1 MDISDSGFISP
12 AAFSAN
18 WQDITLLQQ
27 RNHNC
32 LYTASRYG
40 KRYVLKGLS
49 ADCQS
54 LTDMLLLQ
62 QKEFSLGITLS
73 HPNIAETYFLEEV
86 ADCGRCIVMEY
97 VDGITLA
104 EWLATNPSKSARQR
118 VMLQLLDALEYI
130 HSLQLVHH
138 DLKSSNILITRNGQN
153 VKLIDFGLSELDTTN
168 PQNDSQHDIQKFG
181 QTLQLLDALKYIHS
195 LQLVHH
201 DLKSSNILIT
211 RNGQN
216 VKLIDFGLSELDTT
230 NPQNDIQHDIQKFGE
245 ILQLL
250 FPSRYKSLRQQCQN
264 GRFANMAAIRL
275 SIEKRQ
281 RRQKYIPYIIA
292 IIILTISALL
302 SIHTYRLY
310 QESEQMAQVANEYIQ
325 NQQRQEEMLE
335 KMNLHVNYAIES
347 IKQATQA
354 IPTYYE
360 IIQHP
365 ILIDTWNKQQQI
377 RDSIAN
383 EYIDDPVFYRQYID
397 MWTLSYSEKL
407 QQLYDQWAKTKPK
420 Y

>member
-12 AAFSAN
+12 AAFSAE
-18 WQDITLLQQ
+18 WQGIALLQQ

-49 ADCQS
+49 ADSQS

-73 HPNIAETYFLEEV
+73 HPHIAETYSLEEV

-104 EWLATNPSKSARQR
+104 EWLATNPSHSARQR

-168 PQNDSQHDIQKFG
+168 SQNDIQHDIQKFG
-181 QTLQLLDALKYIHS
+181 QTLQLL
-195 LQLVHH
+195 
-201 DLKSSNILIT
+201 
-211 RNGQN
+211 
-216 VKLIDFGLSELDTT
+216 
-230 NPQNDIQHDIQKFGE
+230 
-245 ILQLL
+245 
-250 FPSRYKSLRQQCQN
+250 FPSRYKRLRQQCQN
-264 GRFANMAAIRL
+264 GCFANMAAIRL

-281 RRQKYIPYIIA
+281 RCQKYIPYIIA
-292 IIILTISALL
+292 IIILIISALL

-310 QESEQMAQVANEYIQ
+310 QESEQMAQVANEYAQ
-325 NQQRQEEMLE
+325 KQQREQEM
-335 KMNLHVNYAIES
+335 IEQ
-347 IKQATQA
+347 IYRLIDK
-354 IPTYYE
+354 E
-360 IIQHP
+360 IEQLQSVADKSTSYFSYTQHP
-365 ILIDTWNKQQQI
+365 LYMGIWALQAQV
-377 RDSIAN
+377 RDSLAN
-383 EYIDDPVFYRQYID
+383 CYADSPDLKHKCIEIWVQEFGTRVMQIDSQVKQ
-397 MWTLSYSEKL
+397 S
-407 QQLYDQWAKTKPK
+407 KPIH
-420 Y
+420 

>member
-1 MDISDSGFISP
+1 MGISDSGFISP
-12 AAFSAN
+12 AAFSAE

-104 EWLATNPSKSARQR
+104 EWLATNPSHSARQR

-168 PQNDSQHDIQKFG
+168 PQNDIQHDIQKFG
-181 QTLQLLDALKYIHS
+181 QTLQLL
-195 LQLVHH
+195 
-201 DLKSSNILIT
+201 
-211 RNGQN
+211 
-216 VKLIDFGLSELDTT
+216 
-230 NPQNDIQHDIQKFGE
+230 
-245 ILQLL
+245 
-250 FPSRYKSLRQQCQN
+250 FPSRYKCLRQQCQN
-264 GRFANMAAIRL
+264 GHFANMATIRL

-292 IIILTISALL
+292 IIILIISALL

-310 QESEQMAQVANEYIQ
+310 QESEQMAQVANEYA
-325 NQQRQEEMLE
+325 QQKQREEEMMAQIHRLVDLE
-335 KMNLHVNYAIES
+335 
-347 IKQATQA
+347 T
-354 IPTYYE
+354 
-360 IIQHP
+360 
-365 ILIDTWNKQQQI
+365 
-377 RDSIAN
+377 
-383 EYIDDPVFYRQYID
+383 
-397 MWTLSYSEKL
+397 EKL
-407 QQLYDQWAKTKPK
+407 QHIADTSTSYMVFCQQLLNLWESQAQVRDSLAECYSDNTDLKYRCVDIWTQELGTRVMQIDAQVKETKPL

>member
-12 AAFSAN
+12 AAFSTE
-18 WQDITLLQQ
+18 WQSITLLQQ

-49 ADCQS
+49 ADSQS

-73 HPNIAETYFLEEV
+73 HPNIAETYSLEEV

-104 EWLATNPSKSARQR
+104 EWLATNPSHSARQR
-118 VMLQLLDALEYI
+118 AMLQLLDALE
-130 HSLQLVHH
+130 
-138 DLKSSNILITRNGQN
+138 
-153 VKLIDFGLSELDTTN
+153 
-168 PQNDSQHDIQKFG
+168 
-181 QTLQLLDALKYIHS
+181 YIHS

-264 GRFANMAAIRL
+264 GHFANMAAIRL

-281 RRQKYIPYIIA
+281 RCQKYIPYVIA
-292 IIILTISALL
+292 IIVLIISALL
-302 SIHTYRLY
+302 SVHTYRIY
-310 QESEQMAQVANEYIQ
+310 QESEQMAQVANEYA
-325 NQQRQEEMLE
+325 QQKQREEEM
-335 KMNLHVNYAIES
+335 IEQ
-347 IKQATQA
+347 IYRLINQ
-354 IPTYYE
+354 E
-360 IIQHP
+360 IEQLQSVADKSTSYFSYTQHP
-365 ILIDTWNKQQQI
+365 LYMGIWALQAQVRDSLANCYADSPDLKHKCIEIWAQEFGTRVMQIDTQVKQ
-377 RDSIAN
+377 S
-383 EYIDDPVFYRQYID
+383 
-397 MWTLSYSEKL
+397 
-407 QQLYDQWAKTKPK
+407 KPIH
-420 Y
+420 

>member
-12 AAFSAN
+12 AAFSAE
-18 WQDITLLQQ
+18 WQSIALLQQ

-40 KRYVLKGLS
+40 KCYVLKGLS
-49 ADCQS
+49 TDCQS

-73 HPNIAETYFLEEV
+73 HPNIAETYSLEEV

-104 EWLATNPSKSARQR
+104 EWLATNPSHSARQR
-118 VMLQLLDALEYI
+118 AMLQLLDALE
-130 HSLQLVHH
+130 
-138 DLKSSNILITRNGQN
+138 
-153 VKLIDFGLSELDTTN
+153 
-168 PQNDSQHDIQKFG
+168 
-181 QTLQLLDALKYIHS
+181 YIHS

-281 RRQKYIPYIIA
+281 RCQKYIPYVIA
-292 IIILTISALL
+292 IIVLIISALL
-302 SIHTYRLY
+302 SVHTYRIY
-310 QESEQMAQVANEYIQ
+310 QESEQMAQVANEYA
-325 NQQRQEEMLE
+325 QQKQREEEM
-335 KMNLHVNYAIES
+335 IEQ
-347 IKQATQA
+347 IYRLINQ
-354 IPTYYE
+354 E
-360 IIQHP
+360 IEQLQSVADKSTSYFSYTQHP
-365 ILIDTWNKQQQI
+365 LYMGVWALQAQV
-377 RDSIAN
+377 RDSLAN
-383 EYIDDPVFYRQYID
+383 CYADNPDLKHKCIEIWVQEFGTRVMQIDSQVKQ
-397 MWTLSYSEKL
+397 S
-407 QQLYDQWAKTKPK
+407 KPIH
-420 Y
+420 

>member
-1 MDISDSGFISP
+1 MDISDSGFIAPHTIST
-12 AAFSAN
+12 N
-18 WQDITLLQQ
+18 WSDIALFQQ
-27 RNHNC
+27 RNHNM
-32 LYTASRYG
+32 LYRAKRYG
-40 KRYVLKGLS
+40 KYYILKGLS
-49 ADCQS
+49 ADCQL
-54 LTDMLLLQ
+54 LTDHLLLQ
-62 QKEFSLGITLS
+62 EKEFAFGISLS
-73 HPNIAETYFLEEV
+73 HPHIAETYSLEEIE
-86 ADCGRCIVMEY
+86 DCGRCIVMEY
-97 VDGITLA
+97 VDGTTLA
-104 EWLATNPSKSARQR
+104 EWLTTNPSKAARQR
-118 VMLQLLDALEYI
+118 VMMQLIDALEYI

-153 VKLIDFGLSELDTTN
+153 VKLIDFGLSQTDAAHL
-168 PQNDSQHDIQKFG
+168 QNDVQVDIDKFV
-181 QTLQLLDALKYIHS
+181 Q
-195 LQLVHH
+195 V
-201 DLKSSNILIT
+201 
-211 RNGQN
+211 
-216 VKLIDFGLSELDTT
+216 LS
-230 NPQNDIQHDIQKFGE
+230 
-245 ILQLL
+245 LL
-250 FPSRYKSLRQQCQN
+250 FPKRYHCLPQRCQKHPYANLSALR
-264 GRFANMAAIRL
+264 AMV
-275 SIEKRQ
+275 ERQ
-281 RRQKYIPYIIA
+281 ERIKKHLPYFIA
-292 IIILTISALL
+292 IIILIVSVLI
-302 SIHTYRLY
+302 SIHTYRIY
-310 QESEQMAQVANEYIQ
+310 QESEQMAQVANEYVQ

>member
-12 AAFSAN
+12 AAFSAE
-18 WQDITLLQQ
+18 WQGITLLQQ

-49 ADCQS
+49 TDCQS

-73 HPNIAETYFLEEV
+73 HPNIAETYSLEEV

-104 EWLATNPSKSARQR
+104 EWLATNPSHSARQR
-118 VMLQLLDALEYI
+118 AMLQLLDALEYI
-130 HSLQLVHH
+130 H
-138 DLKSSNILITRNGQN
+138 
-153 VKLIDFGLSELDTTN
+153 
-168 PQNDSQHDIQKFG
+168 
-181 QTLQLLDALKYIHS
+181 A

-264 GRFANMAAIRL
+264 GHFANIAAIRL

-281 RRQKYIPYIIA
+281 RRQKHIPYVIA
-292 IIILTISALL
+292 IIVLIISALL
-302 SIHTYRLY
+302 SVHTYRLY
-310 QESEQMAQVANEYIQ
+310 QESEQMAQVANEYA
-325 NQQRQEEMLE
+325 QQKQREEEM
-335 KMNLHVNYAIES
+335 IEQ
-347 IKQATQA
+347 IYRLINQ
-354 IPTYYE
+354 E
-360 IIQHP
+360 IEQLQSVADKSTSYFSYTQHP
-365 ILIDTWNKQQQI
+365 LYMGIWALQAQV
-377 RDSIAN
+377 RDSLAN
-383 EYIDDPVFYRQYID
+383 CYADNPDLKHKCIEIWVQEFGTRVMQIDSQVKQ
-397 MWTLSYSEKL
+397 
-407 QQLYDQWAKTKPK
+407 TKPL

>member
-12 AAFSAN
+12 AAFSTE
-18 WQDITLLQQ
+18 WQSIALLQQ

-49 ADCQS
+49 ADSQS

-73 HPNIAETYFLEEV
+73 HPNIAETYSLEEV

-104 EWLATNPSKSARQR
+104 EWLATNPSHSARQR

-153 VKLIDFGLSELDTTN
+153 VKLIDFGLSE
-168 PQNDSQHDIQKFG
+168 Q
-181 QTLQLLDALKYIHS
+181 
-195 LQLVHH
+195 
-201 DLKSSNILIT
+201 
-211 RNGQN
+211 
-216 VKLIDFGLSELDTT
+216 DTT

-310 QESEQMAQVANEYIQ
+310 QESEQMAQVANEYA
-325 NQQRQEEMLE
+325 QQKQREEEM
-335 KMNLHVNYAIES
+335 IEQ
-347 IKQATQA
+347 IYRLINQ
-354 IPTYYE
+354 E
-360 IIQHP
+360 IEQLQSVADKSTSYFSYTQHP
-365 ILIDTWNKQQQI
+365 LYMGIWALQAQVRDSLAECYSDNTDLKYRCVEIWAQEFGTRVMQIDTQVKQ
-377 RDSIAN
+377 S
-383 EYIDDPVFYRQYID
+383 
-397 MWTLSYSEKL
+397 
-407 QQLYDQWAKTKPK
+407 KPIH
-420 Y
+420 

>member
-1 MDISDSGFISP
+1 MDISDSGFIAPHTIST
-12 AAFSAN
+12 N
-18 WQDITLLQQ
+18 WSDIVLFQQ

-62 QKEFSLGITLS
+62 QKEFSLGITLR
-73 HPNIAETYFLEEV
+73 HPNIAETYSLEEV

-104 EWLATNPSKSARQR
+104 EWLATNPLHSARQR

-168 PQNDSQHDIQKFG
+168 PQND
-181 QTLQLLDALKYIHS
+181 
-195 LQLVHH
+195 
-201 DLKSSNILIT
+201 
-211 RNGQN
+211 
-216 VKLIDFGLSELDTT
+216 
-230 NPQNDIQHDIQKFGE
+230 IQHDIQKFGK

-250 FPSRYKSLRQQCQN
+250 FPSRYKSLRQQYQN

-310 QESEQMAQVANEYIQ
+310 QESEQMAQVANEYAQ
-325 NQQRQEEMLE
+325 KQQRGQEMMAQIHRLVDLE
-335 KMNLHVNYAIES
+335 
-347 IKQATQA
+347 T
-354 IPTYYE
+354 
-360 IIQHP
+360 
-365 ILIDTWNKQQQI
+365 
-377 RDSIAN
+377 
-383 EYIDDPVFYRQYID
+383 
-397 MWTLSYSEKL
+397 EKL
-407 QQLYDQWAKTKPK
+407 QHIADTATSYMVFCQQLQNLWESQAQVRDSLAECYSDNTDLKYRCVEIWAQEFGTRVMQIDTQVKQTKPLQ
-420 Y
+420 

>member
-1 MDISDSGFISP
+1 MDISDSGFIAPHTIST
-12 AAFSAN
+12 N
-18 WQDITLLQQ
+18 WSDIVLFQQ
-27 RNHNC
+27 RNHNM
-32 LYTASRYG
+32 LYHAKRYG
-40 KRYVLKGLS
+40 KYFVLKGLS

-54 LTDMLLLQ
+54 ITEYFFLQ
-62 QKEFSLGITLS
+62 EKEFAFGISLS
-73 HPNIAETYFLEEV
+73 HPHIAETYSLENVEG
-86 ADCGRCIVMEY
+86 CGRCIVMEY
-97 VDGITLA
+97 VDGTTLA
-104 EWLATNPSKSARQR
+104 EWLTTNPSKAARQR
-118 VMLQLLDALEYI
+118 VMMQLLDALE
-130 HSLQLVHH
+130 
-138 DLKSSNILITRNGQN
+138 
-153 VKLIDFGLSELDTTN
+153 
-168 PQNDSQHDIQKFG
+168 
-181 QTLQLLDALKYIHS
+181 YIHS

-310 QESEQMAQVANEYIQ
+310 QESEQMAQVANEYAQ
-325 NQQRQEEMLE
+325 KQQREQEM
-335 KMNLHVNYAIES
+335 IEQ
-347 IKQATQA
+347 IYRLIDK
-354 IPTYYE
+354 E
-360 IIQHP
+360 IEQLQSVADKSTSYFSYTQHP
-365 ILIDTWNKQQQI
+365 LYMGIWALQAQV
-377 RDSIAN
+377 RDSLAN
-383 EYIDDPVFYRQYID
+383 CYADSPDLKHKCIEIWVQEFGTRVMQIDSQVKQ
-397 MWTLSYSEKL
+397 S
-407 QQLYDQWAKTKPK
+407 KPIH
-420 Y
+420 

>member
-12 AAFSAN
+12 AAFSTE
-18 WQDITLLQQ
+18 WQSIALLQQ

-49 ADCQS
+49 TDCQS

-73 HPNIAETYFLEEV
+73 HPNIAETYSLEEV

-104 EWLATNPSKSARQR
+104 EWLATNPSHSARQR
-118 VMLQLLDALEYI
+118 VMLQLLDALE
-130 HSLQLVHH
+130 
-138 DLKSSNILITRNGQN
+138 
-153 VKLIDFGLSELDTTN
+153 
-168 PQNDSQHDIQKFG
+168 
-181 QTLQLLDALKYIHS
+181 YIHS

-250 FPSRYKSLRQQCQN
+250 FPARYKRLRQQCQN
-264 GRFANMAAIRL
+264 GRFANMTAIRL

-292 IIILTISALL
+292 IIILIISALL

-310 QESEQMAQVANEYIQ
+310 QESEQMAQVANEYVQ
-325 NQQRQEEMLE
+325 NQQREQEM
-335 KMNLHVNYAIES
+335 IEQIYRLIDQEIERYQNS
-347 IKQATQA
+347 IKSYDPMNPTFNPWESQAQV
-354 IPTYYE
+354 
-360 IIQHP
+360 
-365 ILIDTWNKQQQI
+365 
-377 RDSIAN
+377 RDSLAN
-383 EYIDDPVFYRQYID
+383 CYADSPDLKHKCIEIWVQEFGTRLMQIDAQV
-397 MWTLSYSEKL
+397 K
-407 QQLYDQWAKTKPK
+407 
-420 Y
+420 